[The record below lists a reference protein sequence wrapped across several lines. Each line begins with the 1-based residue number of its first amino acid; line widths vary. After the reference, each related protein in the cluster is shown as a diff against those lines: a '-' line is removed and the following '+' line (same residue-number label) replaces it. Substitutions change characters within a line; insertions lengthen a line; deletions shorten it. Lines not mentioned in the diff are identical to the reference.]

1 MNTSALITMLLAQ
14 VTVTC
19 FAIYFFVKVYRAP
32 NKDSDDFPPGP

>member
-1 MNTSALITMLLAQ
+1 MNTSALITMILSQ

-19 FAIYFFVKVYRAP
+19 FAIYFFVKVFNAP